1 MKKNI
6 EKILV
11 NCESNFTRLVLIKD
25 KKVEYLFVDKNENV
39 PVVGNVYKGKIT
51 RIITGLN
58 AVFVDIGETKN
69 GFLPLESP
77 AEIYVDEIL
86 WEKTPN
92 IINKFPSYKIGE
104 EILVQITKPGTEI
117 KGVKLTTHISLPGR
131 LMVLLPFSSQKSVSR
146 KIQSI
151 KEKKRLLRIFEKII
165 PKNMGFIIRTVCAE
179 QAESLILKEAKF
191 LINLWSRIHRKTK
204 RVTSPAI
211 LWEEIKLPEK
221 FLRDYASKNIEEIFI
236 DTDQNFKRLR
246 TYTKSFIPEILPK
259 IKLYREKIPLFVN
272 FQVEEQIKKFLKNR
286 IKLPSGGHLI
296 IEEGETLNAI
306 DVNTG
311 SSEKRNAKETIFN
324 TNMEAAKEIPR
335 QIRVRN
341 LSGLIII
348 DFIDMKDEKQR
359 KKIFDVLDKNIEQD
373 KARIKILSISK
384 LGLAEMSREKVEM
397 SLRYILMKKCE
408 HCGGT
413 GRVESMETLA
423 IELKN
428 QIFIELA
435 NSPNAKLKITL
446 NEELFNF
453 VKSEIFLN
461 LNFRNRRRVFFKP
474 FSNLEKG
481 EFQISKI

>member
-1 MKKNI
+1 MKKNT

-11 NCESNFTRLVLIKD
+11 NCENNITRLVLIKN
-25 KKVEYLFVDKNENV
+25 KKIEYLFVDKNENA
-39 PVVGNVYKGKIT
+39 PVVGNIYKGKIT
-51 RIITGLN
+51 RIIAGLN
-58 AVFVDIGETKN
+58 AVFVDIGEIKN

-86 WEKTPN
+86 WEKNSN

-104 EILVQITKPGTEI
+104 EIIVQVTKPGTEI

-131 LMVLLPFSSQKSVSR
+131 LMVLLPFSSQQSVSR
-146 KIQSI
+146 KIRSI

-165 PKNMGFIIRTVCAE
+165 PKNMGFIIRTACEE

-191 LINLWSRIHRKTK
+191 LINLWSRIRRKTK

-221 FLRDYASKNIEEIFI
+221 FLRDYAGKNIEEILI
-236 DTDQNFKRLR
+236 DNDKNFKKTRM
-246 TYTKSFIPEILPK
+246 YTKSFIPEILPK
-259 IKLYREKIPLFVN
+259 IKLYRKKIPLFIN
-272 FQVEEQIKKFLKNR
+272 FQAEEQIKKFLKNR
-286 IKLPSGGHLI
+286 IKLPSRGHII
-296 IEEGETLNAI
+296 IEEGETLTAI

-359 KKIFDVLDKNIEQD
+359 KKIFEVLDKYIEQD

-397 SLRYILMKKCE
+397 SLNQILMEKCE
-408 HCGGT
+408 HCGGA

-428 QIFIELA
+428 QIFLELA
-435 NSPNAKLKITL
+435 NDHNGKLKITL

-453 VKSEIFLN
+453 VKSVIFLN

-474 FSNLEKG
+474 SSNLERE
-481 EFQISKI
+481 EFHISKI